1 MNQSFQYSILKYRPS
16 YLLDERANIGLLFKF
31 ENVPSLN
38 NHKNDLDRF
47 VFVYPDRLSRISGFF
62 PDLGKGNLNDIKL
75 YLRSFD
81 RVANQLNHSEITN
94 GKTLKELISSEFI
107 INDANSLFFSDVKKG
122 GYTTIDST
130 VEFYEDQFFKFYDR
144 TKSKKSTD
152 AIVKATF
159 QKSLI
164 EIASEKDIRLKYF
177 KEGVNIENKITTSR
191 FEYRWQNGT
200 PNLIKTLGFDL
211 SDKQDIQ
218 DKAFKW
224 TSAINYIHKID
235 KYKDYNFDV
244 LVSRPK
250 DKSLFTA
257 YDNALDVLSDI
268 KASKEI
274 YEEDKII
281 LYAEK
286 ALNSVKPF
294 EE

>member
-1 MNQSFQYSILKYRPS
+1 MNQLFQYAILKYRPS

-31 ENVPSLN
+31 ENIPSLN
-38 NHKNDLDRF
+38 NHKNDSNRF
-47 VFVYPDRLSRISGFF
+47 IFVYPNRLGRISSFF
-62 PDLGKGNLNDIKL
+62 PDLGKDNLTDIKL
-75 YLRSFD
+75 YLRSFNK
-81 RVANQLNHSEITN
+81 VANKLSYSEKVN
-94 GKTLKELISSEFI
+94 GKTLKELISTEFI
-107 INDANSLFFSDVKKG
+107 INDANSLFFSDVKEG
-122 GYTTIDST
+122 SYTSIDST

-152 AIVKATF
+152 AVVKAAF

-164 EIASEKDIRLKYF
+164 ELSSEKDIRLGYF
-177 KEGVNIENKITTSR
+177 KEGVNIENKITTSK

-224 TSAINYIHKID
+224 TSAINYIHQIG

-250 DKSLFTA
+250 DKNLFAA
-257 YDNALDVLSDI
+257 YDNALEVLSDI
-268 KASKEI
+268 KANKEI
-274 YEEDKII
+274 YEEDKIKQ
-281 LYAEK
+281 YAEK
-286 ALNSVKPF
+286 ALNSVRPF